1 MFNFKI
7 INILKYKI
15 VRIVE
20 SNPILNL
27 LIYNNIRYFKFLLPH
42 EKDYLGMKKICKNRV
57 NEAIIDVG
65 ANLGISTMGFRQMGF
80 KNKIFIF
87 EPNPEI
93 FKKYLVPI
101 KKKYKNITL
110 KNIALGHKNESKEL
124 FTPYYKKKPV
134 HYFGS
139 FDKKYIINS
148 IKITFPKLIN
158 QIKFK
163 KKIIKISKFDDLNL
177 KCKPHFIKI
186 DVEGYDHYVVEGL
199 TKTIKKYKPIFL
211 IEYNKENFFKI
222 KKYLKKY
229 ECYIYD
235 VNSDELIKFKK
246 EWFRTR
252 ISRSNK
258 KNLLSSRN
266 IYFVPK

>member
-20 SNPILNL
+20 SNPTLNL

-110 KNIALGHKNESKEL
+110 KNIALGHKNECKEL

-139 FDKKYIINS
+139 FDKKYILNS
-148 IKITFPKLIN
+148 IKMTFPKIIN
-158 QIKFK
+158 
-163 KKIIKISKFDDLNL
+163 
-177 KCKPHFIKI
+177 
-186 DVEGYDHYVVEGL
+186 
-199 TKTIKKYKPIFL
+199 
-211 IEYNKENFFKI
+211 KI
-222 KKYLKKY
+222 K
-229 ECYIYD
+229 
-235 VNSDELIKFKK
+235 
-246 EWFRTR
+246 
-252 ISRSNK
+252 
-258 KNLLSSRN
+258 
-266 IYFVPK
+266 